1 MPHHIYI
8 SLGSNI
14 DRDKHTRAGLDAI
27 ARHFKD
33 VRISSVYESESV
45 GFAGSHFYNL
55 VAEAETE
62 MSVQEVCRCLKKIED
77 ENGRVRGEKK
87 FAPRT
92 LDLDLLLYDDL
103 ITKQGVVLPRDE
115 ITYNAFVL
123 LPLSE
128 LAPDLAHPLT
138 GLTYQQMWSTYDK
151 SNQKLWPIEFN
162 WSAES
167 R

>member
-1 MPHHIYI
+1 MAHEIYI

-14 DRDKHTRAGLDAI
+14 DRDKHTRAGLDAL
-27 ARHFKD
+27 AEFFSD

-55 VAEAETE
+55 VAAATTDL
-62 MSVQEVCRCLKKIED
+62 SVAEVCRCLKKIED

-103 ITKQGVVLPRDE
+103 VTKQGVILPRDE

-128 LAPDLAHPLT
+128 VAPELTHPLT
-138 GLTYQQMWSTYDK
+138 GQSYQQMWSDYDK
-151 SNQKLWPIEFN
+151 SNQKLWAIEFN
-162 WSAES
+162 WSAA
-167 R
+167 